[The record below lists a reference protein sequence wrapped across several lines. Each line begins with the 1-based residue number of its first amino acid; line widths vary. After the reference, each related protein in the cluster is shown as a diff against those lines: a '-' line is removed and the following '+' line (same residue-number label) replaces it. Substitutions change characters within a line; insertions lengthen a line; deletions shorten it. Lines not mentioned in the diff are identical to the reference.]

1 MFEILIV
8 TLAFVA
14 VSLLII
20 IFLPRSI
27 FVRSDEEEADDTG
40 FIYQIKPVLTEMA
53 RLNAKIALRSYKESL
68 QRKMIAAG
76 EPFGIKITPDEFIAL
91 AQLAGLASAA
101 VLSAVF
107 GFNAALLFG
116 GAALGFALPHM
127 WLNDAVKARKLTIRR
142 RLPDFLDLLTLAVE
156 AGLDFNAALSK
167 ILKTSKKSALVEEF
181 KVMEQELKL
190 GTPRYQAL
198 KAMALRVDIPDFGAF
213 VGALLQTDRLG
224 ASLGPTL
231 RIQADQL
238 RKRRMQL
245 AEKAGGEASVKLL
258 VPLMLFI
265 FPAVFIMLLGPIV
278 IQFLTKSF

>member
-1 MFEILIV
+1 MFETLIII
-8 TLAFVA
+8 LAFAA

-20 IFLPRSI
+20 LFLPKSI
-27 FVRSDEEEADDTG
+27 FVRNEEEVDDTG

-53 RLNAKIALRSYKESL
+53 HLNAKISLTSYKAGL
-68 QRKMIAAG
+68 HRKMISAG
-76 EPFGIKITPDEFIAL
+76 DPFGIKITPDEFIAL
-91 AQLAGLASAA
+91 AQLAGMAGAIL
-101 VLSAVF
+101 LSVIF
-107 GFNAALLFG
+107 GFAPTIIFG
-116 GAALGFALPHM
+116 GAALGYALPHM
-127 WLNDAVKARKLTIRR
+127 WLTDAVKTRKLVIRR
-142 RLPDFLDLLTLAVE
+142 KLPDFLDLLTLSVE

-167 ILKTSKKSALVEEF
+167 ILKISKKSALVEEF

-190 GTPRYQAL
+190 GTARYHAL
-198 KAMALRVDIPDFGAF
+198 KAIAGRVDIPDFSAF

-258 VPLMLFI
+258 IPLMLFI

-278 IQFLTKSF
+278 IQFLTKQF